1 VLKDLWEDPS
11 HGHDPVLVKALINL
25 LGIYPVGTC
34 VILDTFEVGLVHAA
48 NSDATHIDRPI
59 VRVLGDGS
67 GAWLDDPP
75 LVDLAVTESDGSF
88 SRSIIKVTD
97 PDKYLINVSDYFV

>member
-1 VLKDLWEDPS
+1 M
-11 HGHDPVLVKALINL
+11 KALINL

-48 NSDATHIDRPI
+48 NSDATQVNRPV
-59 VRVLGDGS
+59 VRVLSDADGR
-67 GAWLDDPP
+67 WLDDPT
-75 LVDLAVTESDGSF
+75 LVDLAETKPDGSF

-97 PDKYLINVSDYFV
+97 PDKYLINVSDHFV

>member
-1 VLKDLWEDPS
+1 M
-11 HGHDPVLVKALINL
+11 KALINL

-48 NSDATHIDRPI
+48 NSDPSHINRPV
-59 VRVLGDGS
+59 VRVLSNAD

-75 LVDLAVTESDGSF
+75 LVDLAEAGPEGTF